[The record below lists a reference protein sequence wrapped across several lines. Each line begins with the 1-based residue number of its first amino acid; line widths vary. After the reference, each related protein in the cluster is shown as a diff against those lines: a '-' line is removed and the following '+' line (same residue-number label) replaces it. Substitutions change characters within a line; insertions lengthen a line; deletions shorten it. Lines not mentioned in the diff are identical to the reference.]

1 MASGITTPKRS
12 LARAHCRRHAFA
24 RNASNGHLGAEVRGR
39 SPRSS
44 PMPYGSHRAAMDVV
58 VGRYYDPQTGQFL
71 SVDPELEQTQQA
83 YAYTQDDPVNTVDP
97 SGRVTVPPGAVTA
110 AKAAYAAGFR
120 ALLVDMVAIAG
131 AESGWEPYVTNGRY
145 FGLWQLDIVT
155 FSQPLYPGSKT
166 ILCRGITSDWRKPD
180 ANARCAFNLTIFNRD
195 NGFPVFSQWYDPN
208 VVDGHKQVNKTAT
221 APGCGDKVCY
231 VIAEAAA
238 KRAGH

>member
-1 MASGITTPKRS
+1 
-12 LARAHCRRHAFA
+12 
-24 RNASNGHLGAEVRGR
+24 
-39 SPRSS
+39 
-44 PMPYGSHRAAMDVV
+44 MDVV

-195 NGFPVFSQWYDPN
+195 NGFPVFSQWYDPI